1 MDWAKRNAAIMA
13 EFRANDGVVAEYD
26 KLPIIILHTIG
37 AKSGEVRETP
47 LVAGVDEEGLHVFAS
62 KAGAQSHP
70 GWYYNLKAT
79 PEIMVEY
86 GSETY
91 RARLDQL
98 EPEVAE
104 RKIVAMAEVL
114 GQFADYVERARPR
127 VIPAFSVTR
136 LD

>member
-1 MDWAKRNAAIMA
+1 MDWSKRNAEIMA

-47 LVAGVDEEGLHVFAS
+47 LVTGIDDDGIHVFAS
-62 KAGAQSHP
+62 KAGDQSHP
-70 GWYYNLKAT
+70 GWYYNLKAN

-86 GSETY
+86 GAEKY

-98 EPEVAE
+98 DAE
-104 RKIVAMAEVL
+104 TADRKIVAMADVL
-114 GQFADYVERARPR
+114 PQFTGYVERAKPR
-127 VIPAFSVTR
+127 VIPAFSITR
-136 LD
+136 ID

>member
-1 MDWAKRNAAIMA
+1 MDWSKRNTTIMA

-47 LVAGVDEEGLHVFAS
+47 LVAGIDEDGIHVFAS
-62 KAGAQSHP
+62 KAGAQTHP
-70 GWYYNLKAT
+70 DWYYNLKAQ

-86 GSETY
+86 GSEKY

-98 EPEVAE
+98 DAETAE

-114 GQFADYVERARPR
+114 GQFAGYVEKASPR

>member
-1 MDWAKRNAAIMA
+1 MDWGKRNAEIMA

-37 AKSGEVRETP
+37 AKSGLVRETP
-47 LVAGVDEEGLHVFAS
+47 LVVGMDDDGIHVFAS
-62 KAGAQSHP
+62 KAGAPGHP
-70 GWYYNLKAT
+70 SWYYNLKAH
-79 PEIMVEY
+79 PEIDVEF
-86 GSETY
+86 GAEKY

-98 EPEVAE
+98 DPETAE

-114 GQFADYVERARPR
+114 GQFADYVERAKPR
-127 VIPAFSVTR
+127 VIPAFSITR

>member
-1 MDWAKRNAAIMA
+1 MDWSKRNTAIMA

-47 LVAGVDEEGLHVFAS
+47 LVAGRDEDGIHVFAS

-70 GWYYNLKAT
+70 GWYYNLKAN
-79 PEIMVEY
+79 PEILVEY
-86 GSETY
+86 GAETY

-98 EPEVAE
+98 DAETAE
-104 RKIVAMAEVL
+104 RKIIAMAEVL
-114 GQFADYVERARPR
+114 PQFADYVERARPR
-127 VIPAFSVTR
+127 VIPAFSITR
-136 LD
+136 ID